1 MKIHRKMHECK
12 RMRKQET
19 TADRGKDVRRIS
31 ILKKQNSRAR
41 KWTQGKARFIEIKS

>member
-31 ILKKQNSRAR
+31 ILKTRIPEQEN
-41 KWTQGKARFIEIKS
+41 GPKARQDL